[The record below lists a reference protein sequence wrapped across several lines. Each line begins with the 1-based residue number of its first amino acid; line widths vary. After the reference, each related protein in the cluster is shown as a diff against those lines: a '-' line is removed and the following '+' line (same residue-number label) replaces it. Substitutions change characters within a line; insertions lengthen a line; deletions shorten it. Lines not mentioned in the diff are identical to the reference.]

1 MNSLRQRPPTPWPL
15 LILFAVISAGAIF
28 IGKFYY
34 HTQEKR
40 AFESNQQE
48 LSSVADLKVGQIL
61 QWRRERLSDGNY
73 LSQNISF
80 NRRLSDFISDSNNKK
95 LRYLLL
101 NHLKTLIDNYDYRSA
116 VFVDKYGRVK
126 LYYPDQDTVIEDYL
140 KPRLFRIIR
149 NENVQLTDFQQTE
162 NVSFVHLDLLVPIR
176 SVNNNDTTITGLL
189 ILRIDPQEVLYPL
202 IQSWPVTS
210 KSSETLLF
218 HREGDEIIYLN
229 ELRHQENTNL
239 VLRLP
244 VARDKL
250 VAALAL
256 QGISETTDAVDYRG
270 KPVIAAMKKIPDSP
284 WYMVAKVDR
293 DEILVKLKGQVS
305 LVLIIVILFILALGA
320 LLGFLWWNQ
329 RVRFYREKYEAE
341 LDRLALIRHYDYIL
355 KYANDIIFLL
365 DKDYVII
372 EINDKALETLQ
383 YRREELIGQTI
394 KVLLPSDVIEGL
406 NNDLRVLNEVGYS
419 TFETEQIR
427 KDGSVLPIEVS
438 ARMVDIE
445 GIKYY
450 QAICRDITE
459 RRRSEETLRESEER
473 FRKIFEESPFCMV
486 MSGKDMCFIRAN
498 SAFCNMIG
506 YTEDE
511 LMGLTFKSFT
521 HPNYIGNDEVSLLR
535 LVAGDIPV
543 YHTEKRYIRKDGKII
558 WGSTTVSIIRN
569 SNGEVQLFLVMV
581 EDITSRRIA
590 EEELEKS
597 ISLMKATL
605 ESTADGILVVDSE
618 GKIVQYNKKFAE
630 MWRIPEEILNTMQD
644 EAALQYVLVQ
654 LKYPDDFIDKVK
666 HLYSDNEAITE
677 DFLEFKDGRFFERYS
692 QPQKIGG
699 NTAGR
704 VWSFRD
710 ITARKNVETALIAAK
725 EKAEESDRLKTAF
738 LHNVSHEIRTPMNA
752 ILGFSTL
759 LSEPGLSKTDR
770 NQFTEIIFQSGN
782 QLLSIIN
789 DIVDLATIE
798 TGQVKVNLKEI
809 NLHTALKELS
819 GQFSYKEKA
828 SKINLSLKT
837 HLKEVTIVT
846 DNTKLVQIFSN
857 LINNAFKF
865 TQKGKISFGYD
876 LKDDYVEFFVIDTG
890 IGIPPEHQSR
900 IFDRFYQVDNAISRQ
915 YTGTGLGLSIC
926 KAYVELLGG
935 KIWLVSSPGKGTEFY
950 FTLPYRVPGEV

>member
-1 MNSLRQRPPTPWPL
+1 MNSLRQRPATPWPL
-15 LILFAVISAGAIF
+15 LILFAVISAGAIL

-34 HTQEKR
+34 HNQEKH
-40 AFESNQQE
+40 AFENSQQE
-48 LSSVADLKVGQIL
+48 LSSVADLKVRQIL

-73 LSQNISF
+73 LSQNISL
-80 NRRLSDFISDSNNKK
+80 NRRLSDFISDSKNKT
-95 LRYLLL
+95 LRYLLVSD
-101 NHLKTLIDNYDYRSA
+101 LKSLINNYDYRAA
-116 VFVDKYGRVK
+116 VFTDKYGRVK
-126 LYYPDQDTVIEDYL
+126 LQYPDQDTVIGNYL
-140 KPRLFRIIR
+140 QPRLSRIIR

-162 NVSFVHLDLLVPIR
+162 KVSFVHLDLLVPIR
-176 SVNNNDTTITGLL
+176 SVNKSDTTITGLL

-210 KSSETLLF
+210 KTSETLLF
-218 HREGDEIIYLN
+218 HREGDEIVYLN
-229 ELRHQENTNL
+229 ELRHQENTKL

-244 VARDKL
+244 VTSDKL
-250 VAALAL
+250 AAALAL
-256 QGISETTDAVDYRG
+256 QGLNETTDAVDYRG
-270 KPVIAAMKKIPDSP
+270 MPIIAAMRKIPDSP

-293 DEILVKLKGQVS
+293 EEVLDKLKGQVS
-305 LVLIIVILFILALGA
+305 LVLIIVILFILASGA
-320 LLGFLWWNQ
+320 FLGFLWWNQ

-355 KYANDIIFLL
+355 KYANDIIYLL
-365 DKDYVII
+365 DKDFVII
-372 EINDKALETLQ
+372 EINDKALETFQ
-383 YRREELIGQTI
+383 YKREELIGQTI
-394 KVLLPSDVIEGL
+394 KVLLPSDVIDGL
-406 NNDLRVLNEVGYS
+406 NNDVKILNEVGYS

-459 RRRSEETLRESEER
+459 RKHAEETLRESEER

-521 HPNYIGNDEVSLLR
+521 HPDHISNDEVSLLR
-535 LVAGDIPV
+535 LVAREIPV
-543 YHTEKRYIRKDGKII
+543 YHTEKRYIRKDGQVI
-558 WGSTTVSIIRN
+558 WGSTTVSIIHN
-569 SNGEVQLFLVMV
+569 SKGEIQLFLVMV
-581 EDITSRRIA
+581 EDITSRKIA

-605 ESTADGILVVDSE
+605 ESTADGILVVDSG

-630 MWRIPEEILNTMQD
+630 MWQIPEEVLKTMED
-644 EAALQYVLVQ
+644 EAALQYVLGQ

-666 HLYSDNEAITE
+666 HL
-677 DFLEFKDGRFFERYS
+677 LEFKDGRFFERYS
-692 QPQKIGG
+692 QPQRIGG
-699 NTAGR
+699 RTAGR

-710 ITARKNVETALIAAK
+710 ITARKNVEAALIAAK

-759 LSEPGLSKTDR
+759 LSEPGLSETDR
-770 NQFTEIIFQSGN
+770 SQFTEIIFQSGN

-798 TGQVKVNLKEI
+798 TGQVKINLKEI
-809 NLHTALKELS
+809 SLYATLKELS
-819 GQFSYKEKA
+819 EQFSYKEKA
-828 SKINLSLKT
+828 GKISLSLKT
-837 HLKEVTIVT
+837 HLKEAKIVT
-846 DNTKLVQIFSN
+846 DSTKLVQIFSN

-876 LKDDYVEFFVIDTG
+876 LKDDFVEFFVKDTG
-890 IGIPPEHQSR
+890 IGISPEHQSR

-935 KIWLVSSPGKGTEFY
+935 KIWLMSSPGKGTEFY
-950 FTLPYRVPGEV
+950 FTLPLKVPGKISSYNPQI